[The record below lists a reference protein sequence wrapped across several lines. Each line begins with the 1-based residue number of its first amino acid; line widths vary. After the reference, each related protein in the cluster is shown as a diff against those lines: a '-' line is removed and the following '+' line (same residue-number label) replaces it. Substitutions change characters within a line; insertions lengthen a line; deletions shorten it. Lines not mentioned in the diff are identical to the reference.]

1 MPGDEIMSEDRNS
14 GISKAMFVGGLIIA
28 VLVSG
33 FVSIIIAIQLQS
45 LRGPKGEKG
54 DTGPQGLQGPQGP
67 PGPATVFAQW
77 SLTWYTL
84 SGGLQ
89 WGASVGTETWGAVFD
104 HDFGNNSLFQ
114 GYSDYVGFQA
124 TMRINMNR
132 DGPIHFEIGSD
143 DGARFY
149 IDDGLW
155 LDNWGTHEYQK
166 IGTTYTLSKGFHTLT
181 LWYYDVV
188 GLARVS
194 FKCDP
199 DILMWNP

>member
-1 MPGDEIMSEDRNS
+1 MSEARNS
-14 GISKAMFVGGLIIA
+14 GTSKAMFVGGLIIA
-28 VLVSG
+28 ILVSG
-33 FVSIIIAIQLQS
+33 FISIIIAIQLQS

-84 SGGLQ
+84 SGDLQ

-114 GYSDYVGFQA
+114 EYGDYIGFQA

-149 IDDGLW
+149 IDGGLW
-155 LDNWGTHEYQK
+155 LDNWGAHEYQK
-166 IGTTYTLSKGFHTLT
+166 MGTTYTLSKGFHTLT

-194 FKCDP
+194 FNCDP